1 MIRRKNV
8 ATFNAEK
15 CELPKTAGERVFE
28 TARELF
34 YRHGIRAIGV
44 DQIVQQAGVTKPSL
58 YRGFGSKDDLVA
70 ACLEASWQETGDG
83 LDAVVGLVLGGPA
96 DQLRAIIRYFA
107 DAIVKPSFRGC
118 AISNAAVEFPDPGY
132 PGRVVMENCKADLRR
147 RVGELARK
155 LDVPHPE
162 ELADG
167 LILIIEGAMASHHIF
182 GCQGPSA
189 AMLATA
195 DALINARTGTIA
207 V

>member
-1 MIRRKNV
+1 MIRKQNL
-8 ATFNAEK
+8 ATFDAVN
-15 CELPKTAGERVFE
+15 CLLPKTASERVFE

-34 YRHGIRAIGV
+34 YRHGIRAVGV
-44 DQIVQQAGVTKPSL
+44 DQIVQRAGVTKPSL

-70 ACLEASWQETGDG
+70 AYLEASRRETGAG
-83 LDAVVGLVLGGPA
+83 LDAALGLASVDPA

-107 DAIVKPSFRGC
+107 DAIMKPNFRGC
-118 AISNAAVEFPDPGY
+118 AISNAAVEFPDPCY

-155 LDVPHPE
+155 LDVCESE

-189 AMLATA
+189 AILATA
-195 DALINARTGTIA
+195 DALIDARTGAI
-207 V
+207 VM